1 MPQCLWHTLE
11 PLSSCPSV
19 TKKKGF
25 PSDSDGKEPT
35 CNAGDPGSIPGSGIS
50 PEEANGYQLQ
60 YSCLENPMDR
70 GAQKSG
76 NLSALI
82 LASLIVQ
89 TVKNLPAMQETWICP
104 WVGKIPWR
112 REEQPSPVLLPQ
124 EVDGQ
129 KSLVGYSPW
138 SCKESHTT
146 EQLTLT
152 TEKNLTPYWIYS
164 FRCALSCW
172 LCTFC
177 KRMLPTIWN
186 TWEAHSQDSY
196 L

>member
-35 CNAGDPGSIPGSGIS
+35 CNAGDPGLIPGSGIS

-82 LASLIVQ
+82 LASLVVQ
-89 TVKNLPAMQETWICP
+89 TVKNLPAMQ
-104 WVGKIPWR
+104 G
-112 REEQPSPVLLPQ
+112 L
-124 EVDGQ
+124 
-129 KSLVGYSPW
+129 SLGWEDPLEKGRATRSRTLASRSPW
-138 SCKESHTT
+138 TKEPGGLQSMELQRITH
-146 EQLTLT
+146 
-152 TEKNLTPYWIYS
+152 Y
-164 FRCALSCW
+164 
-172 LCTFC
+172 
-177 KRMLPTIWN
+177 
-186 TWEAHSQDSY
+186 
-196 L
+196 

>member
-11 PLSSCPSV
+11 PLSSCPNV

-25 PSDSDGKEPT
+25 PSNSDGKEPT

-60 YSCLENPMDR
+60 YCCLENPMDR

-89 TVKNLPAMQETWICP
+89 TVKNLPAMQETWVCP

-112 REEQPSPVLLPQ
+112 REGQPAPVLLPR
-124 EVDGQ
+124 EVHGQ

-152 TEKNLTPYWIYS
+152 AEKNLTPYWIYS

-177 KRMLPTIWN
+177 KRMLPTI
-186 TWEAHSQDSY
+186 
-196 L
+196 